1 MREKLI
7 TDLKNLAQEI
17 LQLKEESEVNLLRQ
31 KSQEIFERLLVLDY
45 LNKNNISS
53 DKDKTEKEVL
63 DDTPP
68 ILEVESRKSYIED
81 KTDVDSL
88 KIETKTE
95 EKPVIKEEVKEES
108 TNLENIF
115 VPSFGAIKEDLSQKV
130 EFKDT
135 VSLDET
141 ENLFT
146 TKKGETKQLSLNDR
160 LLGSSIQIGLND
172 RIAFVNKL
180 FNFSQSEFNSELTV
194 LNTFESENDAKNYIQ
209 NTLKRKYD
217 WKDKEEIVDRFV
229 LLVERKFL

>member
-95 EKPVIKEEVKEES
+95 EKPVIKEEVKEE
-108 TNLENIF
+108 TADLENIF

-194 LNTFESENDAKNYIQ
+194 LNTFESEIDAKNYIQ